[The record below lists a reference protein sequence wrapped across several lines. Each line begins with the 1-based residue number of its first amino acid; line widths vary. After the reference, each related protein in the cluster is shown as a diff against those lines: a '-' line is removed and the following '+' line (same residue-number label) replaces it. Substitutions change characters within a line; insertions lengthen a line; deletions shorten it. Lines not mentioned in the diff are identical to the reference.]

1 MHDGMFG
8 LTRDWEAYIHW
19 ISLAAEQQYT
29 PAFYNLGF
37 VYEAGLGR
45 EASLPQALAWYTK
58 GARLGHLAS
67 TKRLIDLYW
76 VNKKLGVLHHLR
88 AMVWRRRLA
97 KKGDAESQRILGIRY
112 EQGWLFQRDVGE
124 AIAWYQ
130 RAIEQGDKRAQLWQT
145 PLKEEWETA
154 KAEIAYA
161 KATLAPDSAHL
172 KLVMGRA
179 YLNGLGVPQNLV
191 LALRLLRKSA
201 DACEAEAAYWLGK
214 AAQFPVLRQ
223 VIPGDAMTWFRRA
236 SEGGCLLATRELY
249 ERVRYDN
256 AKKKEYERLLHVA
269 EKQGDS
275 WAKEYFQFRV
285 EQALP
290 FVERLRKT
298 QEKAESGDVNAMME
312 LYHRYTKSTPQM
324 EDRGWCEAD
333 PPPEERIA
341 EGHRWL
347 KRAINA
353 GYIHAKVCLAIDLS
367 NGWSG
372 FEKSEELATQT
383 YLEAAEQY
391 YLERAS
397 QDEEENYE
405 RSDDLFELA
414 ERYLIGCGVAQSDEQ
429 ALLWYRRAAEMQNDD
444 ASWRIGQ
451 FYEAGRGGLPQ
462 SYEEA
467 LRCYHHTLAEL
478 GIVKFSI
485 IEALF
490 HDDKENRWY
499 QYPVLNNDPNV
510 TAWYRAKADSG
521 DSDAQWM
528 FALRLKK
535 GLGVKQDI
543 RMALEYLRRSAS
555 QDNLIGMT
563 FLGLMYRDGV
573 GVRESLYLANYW
585 FDKATALLTI
595 TGKDTFPETLAEF
608 MWIQEGD
615 EAINADFA
623 RASVEIGESHR
634 LFPEEV

>member
-1 MHDGMFG
+1 M
-8 LTRDWEAYIHW
+8 
-19 ISLAAEQQYT
+19 
-29 PAFYNLGF
+29 
-37 VYEAGLGR
+37 
-45 EASLPQALAWYTK
+45 
-58 GARLGHLAS
+58 
-67 TKRLIDLYW
+67 
-76 VNKKLGVLHHLR
+76 
-88 AMVWRRRLA
+88 
-97 KKGDAESQRILGIRY
+97 
-112 EQGWLFQRDVGE
+112 
-124 AIAWYQ
+124 
-130 RAIEQGDKRAQLWQT
+130 
-145 PLKEEWETA
+145 
-154 KAEIAYA
+154 
-161 KATLAPDSAHL
+161 
-172 KLVMGRA
+172 
-179 YLNGLGVPQNLV
+179 
-191 LALRLLRKSA
+191 
-201 DACEAEAAYWLGK
+201 
-214 AAQFPVLRQ
+214 
-223 VIPGDAMTWFRRA
+223 
-236 SEGGCLLATRELY
+236 
-249 ERVRYDN
+249 
-256 AKKKEYERLLHVA
+256 HVA

-324 EDRGWCEAD
+324 GDRGWCEAD
-333 PPPEERIA
+333 PPQEERIA

-510 TAWYRAKADSG
+510 TA
-521 DSDAQWM
+521 
-528 FALRLKK
+528 
-535 GLGVKQDI
+535 
-543 RMALEYLRRSAS
+543 
-555 QDNLIGMT
+555 
-563 FLGLMYRDGV
+563 
-573 GVRESLYLANYW
+573 
-585 FDKATALLTI
+585 
-595 TGKDTFPETLAEF
+595 
-608 MWIQEGD
+608 
-615 EAINADFA
+615 
-623 RASVEIGESHR
+623 
-634 LFPEEV
+634 